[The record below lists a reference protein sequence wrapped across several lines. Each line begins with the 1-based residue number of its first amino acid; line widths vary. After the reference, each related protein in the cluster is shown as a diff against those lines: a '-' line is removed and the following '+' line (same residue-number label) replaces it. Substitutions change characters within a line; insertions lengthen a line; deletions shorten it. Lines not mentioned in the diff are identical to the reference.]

1 MSKDF
6 NKEVEHVSR
15 LARLKLGQDEKEQM
29 AGQLQSILGIA
40 KKIQE
45 LDTTGIEPTSHVIN
59 LPAVLREDEVR
70 PSLPVDQVLQ
80 NAPRRN
86 ENFFQVPRITAIE

>member
-40 KKIQE
+40 EKIQE
-45 LDTTGIEPTSHVIN
+45 LDTTGVEPTAHVIN
-59 LPAVLREDEVR
+59 MPAVLREDKVR
-70 PSLPVDQVLQ
+70 PSLPIEQVLQ
-80 NAPRRN
+80 NAPKRN
-86 ENFFQVPRITAIE
+86 QDYFQVPRITTAE

>member
-6 NKEVEHVSR
+6 NKEVEHVAR

-29 AGQLQSILGIA
+29 AVQLQSILGIA

-45 LDTTGIEPTSHVIN
+45 LDTTGVEPTAHVIN
-59 LPAVLREDEVR
+59 LPAVLREDKVK
-70 PSLPVDQVLQ
+70 PSLPIERVLQ

-86 ENFFQVPRITAIE
+86 QDYFQVPRITAAE

>member
-1 MSKDF
+1 MEKDF
-6 NKEVEHVSR
+6 NREVEHVAR
-15 LARLKLGQDEKEQM
+15 LARLNLGAEEKDKM

-45 LDTTGIEPTSHVIN
+45 LDTTGIEPTSHVIK
-59 LPAVLREDEVR
+59 LPAVMREDEVK

-80 NAPRRN
+80 NAPKRSKD
-86 ENFFQVPRITAIE
+86 FFQVPRITAVE

>member
-15 LARLKLGQDEKEQM
+15 LARLKLERDEKEQM

-40 KKIQE
+40 EKIQE
-45 LDTTGIEPTSHVIN
+45 LDTTGVEPTSHVIN
-59 LPAVLREDEVR
+59 LPAILREDEVK
-70 PSLPVDQVLQ
+70 PSLPIDQVLQ

-86 ENFFQVPRITAIE
+86 QDYFQVPRITAAE